1 MAEEYRV
8 GQAITDTA
16 TFTNTAGTPTEPTT
30 VTATLLHPDGTTT
43 SPSISSG
50 ATGIRIVSFTPD
62 APGTWVL
69 KWLSTGSVAANVQ
82 PIFVV
87 KPDYAWQATDIL
99 TLDEAKRAVNHDTT
113 TTTQDEQ
120 LAQWITFASR
130 AIDARCGPV
139 VQRTVTEVH
148 DVDGSTSTLFFRQPP
163 VASVTTF
170 KAYTGGALTTY
181 TAETL
186 TTTPTYG
193 YLLDT
198 RLGTVS
204 ARSGYANTVLPLG
217 RVELVYVAG
226 RYATT
231 ATVGGQ
237 FKVAAGAILRRLWI
251 REGGAWA
258 RGGDPF
264 ADGGSVGFFKVA
276 EQVIDEML
284 WDQRLAPAVA

>member
-1 MAEEYRV
+1 VDHVR
-8 GQAITDTA
+8 
-16 TFTNTAGTPTEPTT
+16 EPGDRRP
-30 VTATLLHPDGTTT
+30 L
-43 SPSISSG
+43 
-50 ATGIRIVSFTPD
+50 R
-62 APGTWVL
+62 
-69 KWLSTGSVAANVQ
+69 
-82 PIFVV
+82 
-87 KPDYAWQATDIL
+87 
-99 TLDEAKRAVNHDTT
+99 
-113 TTTQDEQ
+113 
-120 LAQWITFASR
+120 
-130 AIDARCGPV
+130 PV

-186 TTTPTYG
+186 TSTPTYG

-237 FKVAAGAILRRLWI
+237 FKVAAGAILRRLWN
-251 REGGAWA
+251 REAGAWA

-264 ADGGSVGFFKVA
+264 DAASGFFKVA
-276 EQVIDEML
+276 EPVIDEML